1 VERYHAV
8 DDFGRILRPD
18 LVERRLR
25 GGIVRGLGRAL
36 REELL
41 TEMSE
46 RSSSSPPPSYPL
58 PRITDVPV
66 IAMVRLESRVDWNPL
81 GAGGVGESGVAGAL
95 SAITNAVMDALR
107 GCGVESIDVPL
118 LPEKLWRA
126 VRRTGP
132 PAGAAPLEQEI
143 TRDPGS
149 V

>member
-1 VERYHAV
+1 MGTVGVSDQAERA
-8 DDFGRILRPD
+8 GSQAWQ
-18 LVERRLR
+18 LVLDKGSKAWAEQ
-25 GGIVRGLGRAL
+25 
-36 REELL
+36 
-41 TEMSE
+41 
-46 RSSSSPPPSYPL
+46 YF
-58 PRITDVPV
+58 
-66 IAMVRLESRVDWNPL
+66 
-81 GAGGVGESGVAGAL
+81 GESGVAGAL